1 MIPLAVALAGGQ
13 LISQILIVAAVCAA
27 IYIIGQL
34 ILKIDT
40 RFTYGIMALVFI
52 VWLIS
57 LLSGWRI

>member
-1 MIPLAVALAGGQ
+1 MILAVALAGGQ

-52 VWLIS
+52 VWLIA